1 MLVIQHHWRRWTAPA
16 ERIPLPGPRDVD
28 IPPHKAFGWAQVFDG
43 SEDPVRLTRLRLE
56 PRPDDLWAPL
66 EWRGSA
72 REIEIG
78 LHRPG
83 GLRSDWKTVYHAPE
97 WLFTLRPGQ
106 TARVQWDG
114 RFGRRGALDPCF
126 EDHVYW
132 IGVGDPAAA
141 MFRDRAPDV
150 AVERLYLRT

>member
-1 MLVIQHHWRRWTAPA
+1 M
-16 ERIPLPGPRDVD
+16 D

-97 WLFTLRPGQ
+97 WQFTLRPGQ